1 VSSPLLNFDQRVMLE
16 TLMESLSTTRNS
28 KSNDTPVNFLWKIA
42 QLFISAYFDV
52 ILVKD
57 TMFQMM

>member
-1 VSSPLLNFDQRVMLE
+1 MWE
-16 TLMESLSTTRNS
+16 
-28 KSNDTPVNFLWKIA
+28 IA